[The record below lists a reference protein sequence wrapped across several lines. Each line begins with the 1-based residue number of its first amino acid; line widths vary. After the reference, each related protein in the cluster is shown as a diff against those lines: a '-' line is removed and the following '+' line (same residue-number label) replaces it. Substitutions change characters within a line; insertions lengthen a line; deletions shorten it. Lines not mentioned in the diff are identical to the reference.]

1 MRRNVSDELAD
12 ELRARIF
19 LDIDEYLAKTG
30 RLQGE
35 LDLAREFGVARV
47 TVRAA
52 TEILKSQGIL
62 FSKQGSGTL
71 LTCPRPCRG
80 NATRTLPAPDRPG
93 KPRELLGIIAPINEP
108 FLYQFYQVLEI
119 AAYKSGFLPL
129 LKHYASEA
137 KVPQSESIAD
147 LLRHGILN
155 FLVWPIRGLEAFGG
169 ATFEFLDRLR
179 GVGANIVKFDD
190 CMHSPSADSVG
201 IDDGSAV
208 RDLVTRIWELSCKT
222 ICMIGWVP
230 GDVPISTTE
239 KRIQT
244 FVTMVGDASTLL
256 PVSCGPLLDTTVA
269 TQLNNIREQ
278 GSFPDAIICMNG
290 EIGRAVTRIAS
301 GSEWWPST
309 IIGVIDEIE
318 PPPGLRVICIAQPFA
333 EMADRV
339 MQCFL
344 EQSQEGIRWRAREFP
359 IKGKLL
365 DFAQA
370 G

>member
-1 MRRNVSDELAD
+1 MRRNISDEVAD

-30 RLQGE
+30 RLQSE
-35 LDLAREFGVARV
+35 HDLAREFGVARV
-47 TVRAA
+47 TVRSA
-52 TEILKSQGIL
+52 TEILKNQGIL
-62 FSKQGSGTL
+62 ISKQGSGTL
-71 LTCPRPCRG
+71 LARPRPCRG
-80 NATRTLPAPDRPG
+80 NSTRAVPAPDHPG
-93 KPRELLGIIAPINEP
+93 KPRELLGIIAPINEL
-108 FLYQFYQVLEI
+108 FFYQFYQVLEV

-147 LLRHGILN
+147 LLRHGIRN

-179 GVGANIVKFDD
+179 GVGVNIVKFDD

-201 IDDGSAV
+201 IDDSSAV
-208 RDLVTRIWELSCKT
+208 TDLVDRMREQSCKT
-222 ICMIGWVP
+222 IRMIGWVP
-230 GDVPISTTE
+230 SDVPISTTE

-244 FVTMVGDASTLL
+244 FVTMVGNASALL
-256 PVSCGPLLDTTVA
+256 PVSCGHPIDTRVA
-269 TQLNNIREQ
+269 AQLMDLSKQ

-301 GSEWWPST
+301 RSEWWPQT

-318 PPPGLRVICIAQPFA
+318 PAPGLRVICIAQPFT

-344 EQSQEGIRWRAREFP
+344 EQSEEGIRWRAREFP
-359 IKGKLL
+359 FKGKLL
-365 DFAQA
+365 DFTQA